1 MYFNLLRYIF
11 DIKITS
17 LMNKEK
23 LYKPMSGYI
32 GLLLILIFGLGGV
45 LLGLAIRNP
54 VIAVLGAFIFLFLAV
69 GLTAISPNG
78 SRVLTLFG
86 AYKGT
91 VRDNGFFYINPF
103 FKKLKI
109 SLRARNLDTPPIKV
123 NDSLGNPIKIGAVV
137 VWRVRETF
145 KAAFEVDDYQNFVN
159 IQSEAAIRKLAGAYP
174 YDDFEDE
181 HTGEPNHLTLRS
193 GGKEIDDRLEEA
205 LTRRLEIAGIEVI
218 EARISYLAY
227 SEEIA
232 SAMLQRQQA
241 TAIIAARKKIVEG
254 AVGMVDDALAQL
266 KEDNI
271 VELDE
276 DKKAAMVSNL
286 LVVLCSDKA
295 VNPIVNAGTLHN

>member
-1 MYFNLLRYIF
+1 MTQSETTF
-11 DIKITS
+11 
-17 LMNKEK
+17 
-23 LYKPMSGYI
+23 KPMSGYI
-32 GLLLILIFGLGGV
+32 GLLAMFIIAPAGIALGIMNQNAFIVVAAILIF
-45 LLGLAIRNP
+45 I
-54 VIAVLGAFIFLFLAV
+54 FLAV
-69 GLTAISPNG
+69 GFTAVSPNG

-91 VRDNGFFYINPF
+91 VRENGFFFINPF
-103 FKKLKI
+103 YKKQKI

-137 VWRVRETF
+137 VWKVKETF
-145 KAAFEVDDYQNFVN
+145 RAAFDVDDYQNFVN

-181 HTGEPNHLTLRS
+181 DIGEVNHLTLRS
-193 GGKEIDDRLEEA
+193 GGAEIDERLEDA

-241 TAIIAARKKIVEG
+241 TAIIAARRKIVEG
-254 AVGMVDDALAQL
+254 AVGMVDDALQQL
-266 KEDNI
+266 SAKKI
-271 VELDE
+271 VELDD

-295 VNPIVNAGTLHN
+295 ANPIVNAGTLHN

>member
-1 MYFNLLRYIF
+1 MEKKFNA
-11 DIKITS
+11 
-17 LMNKEK
+17 
-23 LYKPMSGYI
+23 MSGYLVLFI
-32 GLLLILIFGLGGV
+32 ALLLVG
-45 LLGLAIRNP
+45 
-54 VIAVLGAFIFLFLAV
+54 AVGYGIFLQNIIMVVAAAFLFIMITPGFV
-69 GLTAISPNG
+69 IVSPNG
-78 SRVLTLFG
+78 STVLTLFG

-91 VRDNGFFYINPF
+91 IRDNGYFWVNPF
-103 FKKLKI
+103 YKKQKI

-137 VWRVRETF
+137 VWKVKETY
-145 KAAFEVDDYQNFVN
+145 KAAFDVDDYQNFVN

-174 YDDFEDE
+174 YDDLEDE
-181 HTGEPNHLTLRS
+181 HVGEPNHLTLRS
-193 GGKEIDDRLEEA
+193 GGAEIDEKLEDA
-205 LTRRLEIAGIEVI
+205 LTRRLQIAGIEVI

-254 AVGMVDDALAQL
+254 AVGMVDDALIQL
-266 KEDNI
+266 NERSI
-271 VELDE
+271 VDLDQ

-295 VNPIVNAGTLHN
+295 ANPIVNAGTLHN

>member
-1 MYFNLLRYIF
+1 
-11 DIKITS
+11 
-17 LMNKEK
+17 MNKTESTF
-23 LYKPMSGYI
+23 KPMSGYV
-32 GLLLILIFGLGGV
+32 GLLLMLLLGLGGIAIGI
-45 LLGLAIRNP
+45 LLKSPAII
-54 VIAVLGAFIFLFLAV
+54 VVVVVAALLFIFISV

-91 VRDNGFFYINPF
+91 VRDNGFFFINPF
-103 FKKLKI
+103 FKKQKI

-137 VWRVRETF
+137 VWKVKETF
-145 KAAFEVDDYQNFVN
+145 RAAFDVDDYQSFVN
-159 IQSEAAIRKLAGAYP
+159 IQSEAAIRKLAGHYP

-181 HTGEPNHLTLRS
+181 HTGEVNHLTLRS
-193 GGKEIDDRLEEA
+193 GGAEIDEKLEDA

-241 TAIIAARKKIVEG
+241 TAIIAARRKIVEG
-254 AVGMVDDALAQL
+254 AVGMVDDALRQL
-266 KEDNI
+266 SAKKI
-271 VELDE
+271 VELDD
-276 DKKAAMVSNL
+276 DKRAAMVSNL

>member
-1 MYFNLLRYIF
+1 M
-11 DIKITS
+11 
-17 LMNKEK
+17 EK
-23 LYKPMSGYI
+23 TFKPISGYPM
-32 GLLLILIFGLGGV
+32 LLV
-45 LLGLAIRNP
+45 LLGLIAGIVFGGINHSPAI
-54 VIAVLGAFIFLFLAV
+54 VLISAFLFLLISV
-69 GLTAISPNG
+69 GFTIVSPNG
-78 SRVLTLFG
+78 SKVLTLFG

-91 VRDNGFFYINPF
+91 IRKNGFFWVNPF
-103 FKKLKI
+103 YKKQKV

-137 VWRVRETF
+137 VWKVKETF
-145 KAAFEVDDYQNFVN
+145 KAAFDVDDYQNFVN

-181 HTGEPNHLTLRS
+181 HTGEVNHLTLRS
-193 GGKEIDDRLEEA
+193 GGSEIDDKLEDA
-205 LTRRLEIAGIEVI
+205 LSKRLEIAGVEVV

-254 AVGMVDDALAQL
+254 AVGMVDDALKQL
-266 KEDNI
+266 ADNGI

-295 VNPIVNAGTLHN
+295 ANPIVNAGTLHN

>member
-1 MYFNLLRYIF
+1 
-11 DIKITS
+11 
-17 LMNKEK
+17 MNKIEST
-23 LYKPMSGYI
+23 YKPMSGYI
-32 GLLLILIFGLGGV
+32 GLLLMLIFGLGGV
-45 LLGLAIRNP
+45 ATGIAMRNP
-54 VIAVLGAFIFLFLAV
+54 VFMVLGAIIFIFLAI

-78 SRVLTLFG
+78 SRVLTLFI

-91 VRDNGFFYINPF
+91 VRNNGFFFINPF
-103 FKKLKI
+103 FKKQKI

-137 VWRVRETF
+137 VWKVKETF
-145 KAAFEVDDYQNFVN
+145 RAAFDVDDYQNFVN
-159 IQSEAAIRKLAGAYP
+159 IQSEAAIRKLAGHYP

-181 HTGEPNHLTLRS
+181 NTGEVNHLTLRS
-193 GGKEIDDRLEEA
+193 GGKEIDEKLEDA
-205 LTRRLEIAGIEVI
+205 LTKRLEIAGIEVI

-241 TAIIAARKKIVEG
+241 TAIIAARRKIVEG
-254 AVGMVDDALAQL
+254 AVGMVDDALQQL
-266 KEDNI
+266 SAKKI
-271 VELDE
+271 VELDD

-295 VNPIVNAGTLHN
+295 ANPIVNAGTLHN

>member
-1 MYFNLLRYIF
+1 MN
-11 DIKITS
+11 
-17 LMNKEK
+17 NKEK
-23 LYKPMSGYI
+23 ITKPASGYI
-32 GLLLILIFGLGGV
+32 ALVILLVIIAAIVFGIRQENPMIIIPSILL
-45 LLGLAIRNP
+45 
-54 VIAVLGAFIFLFLAV
+54 FIIIVTGFM
-69 GLTAISPNG
+69 AISPNG

-91 VRDNGFFYINPF
+91 VRENGFFWTNPF
-103 FKKLKI
+103 YKKLKI

-137 VWRVRETF
+137 VWKVKETF
-145 KAAFEVDDYQNFVN
+145 KAAFDVDDYQNFVN
-159 IQSEAAIRKLAGAYP
+159 IQSEAAIRKLAGQYP

-181 HTGEPNHLTLRS
+181 HTGEVNHLTLRS
-193 GGKEIDDRLEEA
+193 GGAEIDEKLEDA
-205 LTRRLEIAGIEVI
+205 LTKRLQIAGIEVV

-254 AVGMVDDALAQL
+254 AVGKVDDALQQL
-266 KEDNI
+266 QKNGI

-295 VNPIVNAGTLHN
+295 ANPIVNAGTLHN

>member
-1 MYFNLLRYIF
+1 M
-11 DIKITS
+11 
-17 LMNKEK
+17 EK
-23 LYKPMSGYI
+23 TFKPLSGYVMLFVILSGPIAIAFGIMIENPIPIII
-32 GLLLILIFGLGGV
+32 GALAFLLKVGGFNIV
-45 LLGLAIRNP
+45 
-54 VIAVLGAFIFLFLAV
+54 
-69 GLTAISPNG
+69 SPNG
-78 SRVLTLFG
+78 SAVLTLFG

-91 VRDNGFFYINPF
+91 IRDNGFVWVNPF
-103 FKKLKI
+103 FKRQKI

-123 NDSLGNPIKIGAVV
+123 NDNIGNPIKIGAVV
-137 VWRVRETF
+137 VWKVKETY
-145 KAAFEVDDYQNFVN
+145 KAAFDVDDYQNFVN

-174 YDDFEDE
+174 YDDLEDE
-181 HTGEPNHLTLRS
+181 HNGVTNHLTLRS
-193 GGKEIDDRLEEA
+193 GGVEIDERLEEA

-254 AVGMVDDALAQL
+254 AVLMVDDALVQL
-266 KEDNI
+266 SEREI
-271 VELDE
+271 VELDQ

-295 VNPIVNAGTLHN
+295 ANPIINAGTLHN

>member
-1 MYFNLLRYIF
+1 M
-11 DIKITS
+11 
-17 LMNKEK
+17 EK
-23 LYKPMSGYI
+23 KHTALSGYI
-32 GLLLILIFGLGGV
+32 VLLVVAAEIAALIFGIVIQNPLLAVAAALILILSLPG
-45 LLGLAIRNP
+45 
-54 VIAVLGAFIFLFLAV
+54 FLV
-69 GLTAISPNG
+69 ISPNG
-78 SRVLTLFG
+78 SGVLTLFG

-91 VRDNGFFYINPF
+91 ILTNGFFWVNPF
-103 FKKLKI
+103 YKKQKI

-137 VWRVRETF
+137 VWKVKDTF
-145 KAAFEVDDYQNFVN
+145 KAAFDVDDYQNFVN

-174 YDDFEDE
+174 YDDLEDE
-181 HTGEPNHLTLRS
+181 HVNEPNHLTLRS
-193 GGKEIDDRLEEA
+193 GGAEIDEKLEDA
-205 LTRRLEIAGIEVI
+205 LTKRLHIAGIEVI

-254 AVGMVDDALAQL
+254 AVGMVDDALIQL
-266 KEDNI
+266 NEQNI
-271 VELDE
+271 VDLDE

-295 VNPIVNAGTLHN
+295 ANPIINAGTLHN

>member
-1 MYFNLLRYIF
+1 M
-11 DIKITS
+11 ITQE
-17 LMNKEK
+17 NTF
-23 LYKPMSGYI
+23 KPMSGYI
-32 GLLLILIFGLGGV
+32 GLLLLL
-45 LLGLAIRNP
+45 LLGIAPIVAGIALSIPVLAI
-54 VIAVLGAFIFLFLAV
+54 AGFLITVFMAI
-69 GLTAISPNG
+69 GFTAISPNG

-86 AYKGT
+86 DYKGT
-91 VRDNGFFYINPF
+91 VRANGFFFINPF
-103 FKKLKI
+103 YKKQKI

-137 VWRVRETF
+137 VWKVKETF
-145 KAAFEVDDYQNFVN
+145 KAAFDVDDYQNFVN

-174 YDDFEDE
+174 YDDLEDE
-181 HTGEPNHLTLRS
+181 HDGEPNHLTLRS
-193 GGKEIDDRLEEA
+193 GGAEIDEKLEDA
-205 LTRRLEIAGIEVI
+205 LTKRLHIAGIEVV

-254 AVGMVDDALAQL
+254 AVWMVDDALQQL
-266 KEDNI
+266 SAGNI

-295 VNPIVNAGTLHN
+295 ANPIVNAGTLHN

>member
-1 MYFNLLRYIF
+1 M
-11 DIKITS
+11 
-17 LMNKEK
+17 EK
-23 LYKPMSGYI
+23 TYKPVSGYI
-32 GLLLILIFGLGGV
+32 MLFAILLMGAVIGVGIMIKNPIILVVAAFLMIILMSGF
-45 LLGLAIRNP
+45 
-54 VIAVLGAFIFLFLAV
+54 VIV
-69 GLTAISPNG
+69 SPNG
-78 SRVLTLFG
+78 SGVLTLFG

-91 VRDNGFFYINPF
+91 IRDNGFFWVNPF
-103 FKKLKI
+103 FKKQKI

-123 NDSLGNPIKIGAVV
+123 NDNLGNPIKIGAVV
-137 VWRVRETF
+137 VWKVKETY
-145 KAAFEVDDYQNFVN
+145 KAAFDVDDYQNFVN

-181 HTGEPNHLTLRS
+181 HTGETNHLTLRS
-193 GGKEIDDRLEEA
+193 GGVEIDDKLEDA
-205 LTRRLEIAGIEVI
+205 ITRRVQIAGIEVI

-254 AVGMVDDALAQL
+254 AVGMVDDALIQRS
-266 KEDNI
+266 ERGI
-271 VELDE
+271 VDLDQ

-295 VNPIVNAGTLHN
+295 ANPIINAGTLHN

>member
-1 MYFNLLRYIF
+1 M
-11 DIKITS
+11 
-17 LMNKEK
+17 EK
-23 LYKPMSGYI
+23 KFSPISGYVM
-32 GLLLILIFGLGGV
+32 LLVVLALAAAIPYAIFIESPLILIGAAIAFLISLGGFMV
-45 LLGLAIRNP
+45 
-54 VIAVLGAFIFLFLAV
+54 
-69 GLTAISPNG
+69 ISPNG
-78 SRVLTLFG
+78 SAVLTLFG

-91 VRDNGFFYINPF
+91 VRKNGFFWVNPF
-103 FKKLKI
+103 LRKQKI

-123 NDSLGNPIKIGAVV
+123 NDSIGNPIKIGAVV
-137 VWRVRETF
+137 VWKVKETF
-145 KAAFEVDDYQNFVN
+145 KAAFDVDDYQNFVN

-174 YDDFEDE
+174 YDDLEDE

-193 GGKEIDDRLEEA
+193 GGAEIDERLEDA

-254 AVGMVDDALAQL
+254 AVGMVDDALIQL
-266 KEDNI
+266 KEGNI
-271 VELDE
+271 VDLDE

-295 VNPIVNAGTLHN
+295 ANPIINAGTLHN

>member
-1 MYFNLLRYIF
+1 
-11 DIKITS
+11 
-17 LMNKEK
+17 MNKIEK
-23 LYKPMSGYI
+23 TTQPISGYI
-32 GLLLILIFGLGGV
+32 VLFVVLALIA
-45 LLGLAIRNP
+45 AIVTGFVNANP
-54 VIAVLGAFIFLFLAV
+54 VIVIPGFVALIISLLGFI
-69 GLTAISPNG
+69 AISPNG

-91 VRDNGFFYINPF
+91 IRENGFFWVNPF
-103 FKKLKI
+103 YKKIKI

-137 VWRVRETF
+137 VWKVQETF
-145 KAAFEVDDYQNFVN
+145 RAAFDVDDYQNFVN

-181 HTGEPNHLTLRS
+181 HTGEVNHLTLRS
-193 GGKEIDDRLEEA
+193 GGAEIDERLEDA

-254 AVGMVDDALAQL
+254 AVGMVDDALKQL
-266 KEDNI
+266 NTNNI
-271 VELDE
+271 VELDD

-286 LVVLCSDKA
+286 LVVLCSDKSA
-295 VNPIVNAGTLHN
+295 NPIVNAGTLHN

>member
-1 MYFNLLRYIF
+1 
-11 DIKITS
+11 
-17 LMNKEK
+17 MNKIEK
-23 LYKPMSGYI
+23 TTKPMSGYI
-32 GLLLILIFGLGGV
+32 ALLVILAFIALIIFGIANKNPLMIVPSLLLTIF
-45 LLGLAIRNP
+45 
-54 VIAVLGAFIFLFLAV
+54 IATGFM
-69 GLTAISPNG
+69 AISPNG

-91 VRDNGFFYINPF
+91 VRENGFFWANPF
-103 FKKLKI
+103 YKKQKI

-137 VWRVRETF
+137 VWKVKETF
-145 KAAFEVDDYQNFVN
+145 RAAFDVDNYQSFVN
-159 IQSEAAIRKLAGAYP
+159 IQSEAAIRKLAGHYP

-181 HTGEPNHLTLRS
+181 HTGEVNHLTLRS
-193 GGKEIDDRLEEA
+193 GGAEIDEKLEDA
-205 LTRRLEIAGIEVI
+205 LTRRLDIAGIEVI

-254 AVGMVDDALAQL
+254 AVGMVDDALKQL
-266 KEDNI
+266 SANNI
-271 VELDE
+271 VELDD

-295 VNPIVNAGTLHN
+295 ASPIVNAGTLHN

>member
-1 MYFNLLRYIF
+1 M
-11 DIKITS
+11 
-17 LMNKEK
+17 EK
-23 LYKPMSGYI
+23 KHTALSGYI
-32 GLLLILIFGLGGV
+32 VLLVVAAEIAALIFGIVIQNPLLAVAAALILILTLPG
-45 LLGLAIRNP
+45 
-54 VIAVLGAFIFLFLAV
+54 FLV
-69 GLTAISPNG
+69 ISPNG
-78 SRVLTLFG
+78 SGVLTLFG

-91 VRDNGFFYINPF
+91 ILTNGFFWVNPF
-103 FKKLKI
+103 YKKQKI

-137 VWRVRETF
+137 VWKVKDTF
-145 KAAFEVDDYQNFVN
+145 KAAFDVDDYQNFVN

-174 YDDFEDE
+174 YDDLEDE
-181 HTGEPNHLTLRS
+181 HVNEPNHLTLRS
-193 GGKEIDDRLEEA
+193 GGAEIDEKLEDA
-205 LTRRLEIAGIEVI
+205 LTKRLHIAGIEVI

-254 AVGMVDDALAQL
+254 AVGMVDDALIQL
-266 KEDNI
+266 NEQNI
-271 VELDE
+271 VDLDE

-295 VNPIVNAGTLHN
+295 ANPIINAGTLHN

>member
-1 MYFNLLRYIF
+1 NNMTQSETTF
-11 DIKITS
+11 
-17 LMNKEK
+17 
-23 LYKPMSGYI
+23 KPMSGYI
-32 GLLLILIFGLGGV
+32 GLLAMFIIAPAGIALGIMNQNAFIVVAAILIF
-45 LLGLAIRNP
+45 I
-54 VIAVLGAFIFLFLAV
+54 FLAV
-69 GLTAISPNG
+69 GFTAVSPNG

-91 VRDNGFFYINPF
+91 VRENGFFFINPF
-103 FKKLKI
+103 YKKQKI

-137 VWRVRETF
+137 VWKVKETF
-145 KAAFEVDDYQNFVN
+145 RAAFDVDDYQNFVN

-181 HTGEPNHLTLRS
+181 DTGEVNHLTLRS
-193 GGKEIDDRLEEA
+193 GGAEIDERLEDA

-241 TAIIAARKKIVEG
+241 TAIIAARRKIVEG
-254 AVGMVDDALAQL
+254 AVGMVDDALQQL
-266 KEDNI
+266 SAKKI
-271 VELDE
+271 VELDD

-295 VNPIVNAGTLHN
+295 ANPIVNAGTLHN

>member
-1 MYFNLLRYIF
+1 MER
-11 DIKITS
+11 TT
-17 LMNKEK
+17 
-23 LYKPMSGYI
+23 KPISGYI
-32 GLLLILIFGLGGV
+32 V
-45 LLGLAIRNP
+45 LLVILALIALIIYGITIKNP
-54 VIAVLGAFIFLFLAV
+54 IIIVPTFFVTVICATGFM
-69 GLTAISPNG
+69 AISPNG

-91 VRDNGFFYINPF
+91 VRDNGFFWANPF
-103 FKKLKI
+103 YKKQKI

-137 VWRVRETF
+137 VWKVKETF
-145 KAAFEVDDYQNFVN
+145 RAAFDVDDYQSFVN
-159 IQSEAAIRKLAGAYP
+159 IQSEAAIRKLAGHYP

-181 HTGEPNHLTLRS
+181 HTGEVNHLTLRS
-193 GGKEIDDRLEEA
+193 GGVEIDEKLEDA
-205 LTRRLEIAGIEVI
+205 LTKRLDIAGIEVI

-254 AVGMVDDALAQL
+254 AVLMVDDALKQL
-266 KEDNI
+266 SENNI
-271 VELDE
+271 VELDD

-295 VNPIVNAGTLHN
+295 ASPIVNAGTLHN

>member
-1 MYFNLLRYIF
+1 M
-11 DIKITS
+11 
-17 LMNKEK
+17 EK
-23 LYKPMSGYI
+23 KHTALSGYI
-32 GLLLILIFGLGGV
+32 VLLVVAAEIAALIFGIVIQNPLLAVAAALILILTLPG
-45 LLGLAIRNP
+45 
-54 VIAVLGAFIFLFLAV
+54 FLV
-69 GLTAISPNG
+69 ISPNG
-78 SRVLTLFG
+78 SGVLTLFG

-91 VRDNGFFYINPF
+91 ILTNGFFWVNPF
-103 FKKLKI
+103 YKKQKI

-137 VWRVRETF
+137 VWKVKDTF
-145 KAAFEVDDYQNFVN
+145 KAAFDVDDYQNFVN

-174 YDDFEDE
+174 YDDLEDE
-181 HTGEPNHLTLRS
+181 HVNEPNHLTLRS
-193 GGKEIDDRLEEA
+193 GGAEIDERLEDA
-205 LTRRLEIAGIEVI
+205 LTKRLHIAGIEVI

-254 AVGMVDDALAQL
+254 AVGMVDDALIQL
-266 KEDNI
+266 NEQNI
-271 VELDE
+271 VDLDE

-295 VNPIVNAGTLHN
+295 ANPIINAGTLHN

>member
-1 MYFNLLRYIF
+1 
-11 DIKITS
+11 
-17 LMNKEK
+17 MNKTESTF
-23 LYKPMSGYI
+23 KPISGYL
-32 GLLLILIFGLGGV
+32 GLLLLIILGVGSIPLGIM
-45 LLGLAIRNP
+45 LRNP
-54 VIAVLGAFIFLFLAV
+54 VVIILGVVLTIFFAI
-69 GLTAISPNG
+69 GLTAVSPNG

-91 VRDNGFFYINPF
+91 VRENGFFFINPF
-103 FKKLKI
+103 YKKQKI

-137 VWRVRETF
+137 VWKVKETF
-145 KAAFEVDDYQNFVN
+145 RAAFDVDDYQNFVN
-159 IQSEAAIRKLAGAYP
+159 IQSEAAIRKLAGHYP

-181 HTGEPNHLTLRS
+181 HTGEVNHLTLRS
-193 GGKEIDDRLEEA
+193 GGKEIDEKLEDALAQRLD
-205 LTRRLEIAGIEVI
+205 IAGIEVI

-254 AVGMVDDALAQL
+254 AVGMVDDALKQL
-266 KEDNI
+266 SENEI
-271 VELDE
+271 VELDD

-295 VNPIVNAGTLHN
+295 ANPIVNAGTLHN

>member
-1 MYFNLLRYIF
+1 MTQSETTF
-11 DIKITS
+11 
-17 LMNKEK
+17 
-23 LYKPMSGYI
+23 KPMSGYI
-32 GLLLILIFGLGGV
+32 GLLAMFIIAPAGIALGIMNQYAFIVVAAILIF
-45 LLGLAIRNP
+45 I
-54 VIAVLGAFIFLFLAV
+54 FLAV
-69 GLTAISPNG
+69 GLTAVSPNG

-91 VRDNGFFYINPF
+91 VRENGFFFINPF
-103 FKKLKI
+103 YKKQKI

-137 VWRVRETF
+137 VWKVKETF
-145 KAAFEVDDYQNFVN
+145 RAAFDVDDYQNFVN

-181 HTGEPNHLTLRS
+181 DIGEVNHLTLRS
-193 GGKEIDDRLEEA
+193 GGAEIDERLEDA

-241 TAIIAARKKIVEG
+241 TAIIAARRKIVEG
-254 AVGMVDDALAQL
+254 AVGMVDDALQQL
-266 KEDNI
+266 SAKKI
-271 VELDE
+271 VELDD

-295 VNPIVNAGTLHN
+295 ANPIVNAGTLHN

>member
-1 MYFNLLRYIF
+1 
-11 DIKITS
+11 
-17 LMNKEK
+17 MNKQESTF
-23 LYKPMSGYI
+23 KPMSGYI
-32 GLLLILIFGLGGV
+32 GLLLTFVAGIGGIILGV
-45 LLGLAIRNP
+45 ILKNP
-54 VIAVLGAFIFLFLAV
+54 VVIVIAALAFIFLAT

-91 VRDNGFFYINPF
+91 VRDNGFFWVNPF

-137 VWRVRETF
+137 VWKVKETF
-145 KAAFEVDDYQNFVN
+145 RAAFDVDDYQNFVN
-159 IQSEAAIRKLAGAYP
+159 IQSEAAIRKLAGHYP

-181 HTGEPNHLTLRS
+181 HTGEVNHLTLRS
-193 GGKEIDDRLEEA
+193 GGAEIDEKLEDA

-241 TAIIAARKKIVEG
+241 TAIIAARRKIVEG
-254 AVGMVDDALAQL
+254 AVGMVDDALQQL
-266 KEDNI
+266 SAKKI
-271 VELDE
+271 VDLDD

>member
-1 MYFNLLRYIF
+1 
-11 DIKITS
+11 
-17 LMNKEK
+17 MNKQEK
-23 LYKPMSGYI
+23 KFNPVSGYLI
-32 GLLLILIFGLGGV
+32 LLVLLLFIAGIVFGFMLHSIAIVLASAIAFLITATGFV
-45 LLGLAIRNP
+45 
-54 VIAVLGAFIFLFLAV
+54 
-69 GLTAISPNG
+69 AISPNG

-91 VRDNGFFYINPF
+91 IRQNGFFWVNPF
-103 FKKLKI
+103 FKKQKV

-137 VWRVRETF
+137 VWKVKETF
-145 KAAFEVDDYQNFVN
+145 RAAFDVDDYQSFVN
-159 IQSEAAIRKLAGAYP
+159 IQSEAAIRKLAGHYP

-181 HTGEPNHLTLRS
+181 HTGEVNHLTLRS
-193 GGKEIDDRLEEA
+193 GGIEIDEKLEEA
-205 LTRRLEIAGIEVI
+205 LTKRLEIAGIEVV

-254 AVGMVDDALAQL
+254 AVGMVDDALKQL
-266 KEDNI
+266 SENNI
-271 VELDE
+271 VELDD

-295 VNPIVNAGTLHN
+295 ANPIVNAGTLHN

>member
-1 MYFNLLRYIF
+1 MTPSGTTF
-11 DIKITS
+11 
-17 LMNKEK
+17 
-23 LYKPMSGYI
+23 KPMSGYI
-32 GLLLILIFGLGGV
+32 GLLAMFIIAPAGIAHGIMNQNAFIVVAALLI
-45 LLGLAIRNP
+45 
-54 VIAVLGAFIFLFLAV
+54 FIFLAL
-69 GLTAISPNG
+69 GLTAVSPNG

-91 VRDNGFFYINPF
+91 VRENGFFFINPF
-103 FKKLKI
+103 YKKQKI

-137 VWRVRETF
+137 VWKVKETF
-145 KAAFEVDDYQNFVN
+145 RAAFDVDDYQNFVN

-181 HTGEPNHLTLRS
+181 DTGEVNHLTLRS
-193 GGKEIDDRLEEA
+193 GGAEIDERLEDA

-241 TAIIAARKKIVEG
+241 TAIIAARRKIVEG
-254 AVGMVDDALAQL
+254 AVGMVDDALQQL
-266 KEDNI
+266 SAKKI
-271 VELDE
+271 VELDD

-295 VNPIVNAGTLHN
+295 ATPIVNAGTLHN

>member
-1 MYFNLLRYIF
+1 M
-11 DIKITS
+11 
-17 LMNKEK
+17 EK
-23 LYKPMSGYI
+23 NHTPISGYVVLMVVLALAGGI
-32 GLLLILIFGLGGV
+32 AFGISLKSPLIIILC
-45 LLGLAIRNP
+45 AILFV
-54 VIAVLGAFIFLFLAV
+54 VISTGFTVV
-69 GLTAISPNG
+69 TPNG
-78 SRVLTLFG
+78 SAVLTLFG

-91 VRDNGFFYINPF
+91 IRKNGFFWLNPF
-103 FKKLKI
+103 YKKQKI

-137 VWRVRETF
+137 VWKVKETY
-145 KAAFEVDDYQNFVN
+145 KAAFDVDDYQNFVN

-174 YDDFEDE
+174 YDDLEDE

-193 GGKEIDDRLEEA
+193 GGAEIDVKLEDA
-205 LTRRLEIAGIEVI
+205 LTRRLQIAGIEVI

-254 AVGMVDDALAQL
+254 AVGMVDDALVQL
-266 KEDNI
+266 KENHI

-295 VNPIVNAGTLHN
+295 ASPIINAGTLHN